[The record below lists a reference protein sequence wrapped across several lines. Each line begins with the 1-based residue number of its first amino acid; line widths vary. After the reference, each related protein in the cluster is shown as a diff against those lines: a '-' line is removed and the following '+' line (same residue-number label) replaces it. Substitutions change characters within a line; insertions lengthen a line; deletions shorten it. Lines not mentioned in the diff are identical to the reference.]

1 MKVEYFL
8 TIFRTNYFTE
18 RVYEWRKNLSDRWKK
33 NLKEIRGSWIFEKV
47 WLKAAK
53 SVSEKWILLKFVRET
68 RTKPP
73 YLPSKV
79 VHLVLR
85 SYTRRRK
92 DL

>member
-8 TIFRTNYFTE
+8 NDTQDQLLHREGLGVTHN
-18 RVYEWRKNLSDRWKK
+18 KGKK
-33 NLKEIRGSWIFEKV
+33 TLKEIRGSWIFEKV

-85 SYTRRRK
+85 SYTRRRN